1 MRITRIRLQKEVLS
15 SNEHKPVISTR
26 EKGFFSATK
35 NGVEKKIKKA
45 FHRKT
50 SIVRLLLKSVEH
62 KRTDFSTRLTTLFL
76 PHFLM
81 ISKMSLFIF
90 QITLFI
96 YPRVECRLS
105 IKFNAANTCEF
116 SSFEKLK
123 CGFSKFPHVRA
134 ISKPYFSSRISLA
147 NKKHVSPCQEA
158 RIKKCPTQWN
168 KTTIWDRYKVRTII
182 WSVPK
187 KS

>member
-1 MRITRIRLQKEVLS
+1 MGL
-15 SNEHKPVISTR
+15 
-26 EKGFFSATK
+26 
-35 NGVEKKIKKA
+35 EKKIKKA

-50 SIVRLLLKSVEH
+50 SSSNPL
-62 KRTDFSTRLTTLFL
+62 STKEQIFQLQSLSSLL

-96 YPRVECRLS
+96 YPWVECRLS
-105 IKFNAANTCEF
+105 IKFRF
-116 SSFEKLK
+116 SADQRILVNSAHLKK

-134 ISKPYFSSRISLA
+134 ISGKPYFSSRISLA

-158 RIKKCPTQWN
+158 RIKTHNWIKPQNWVQ
-168 KTTIWDRYKVRTII
+168 KSISFVWFQ
-182 WSVPK
+182 SVPK
-187 KS
+187 KSLDLGMVWKVVKCQVAQWPQSVLTV

>member
-1 MRITRIRLQKEVLS
+1 MEQRKRTRIRLQKEVLS
-15 SNEHKPVISTR
+15 SNEHKPVISTT
-26 EKGFFSATK
+26 EKGFFWPQK
-35 NGVEKKIKKA
+35 MGLEKKIKKA

-50 SIVRLLLKSVEH
+50 SSSNPL
-62 KRTDFSTRLTTLFL
+62 STKEQIFQLQSLSSLL

-96 YPRVECRLS
+96 YPWVECRLS
-105 IKFNAANTCEF
+105 IKFRF
-116 SSFEKLK
+116 SSADQRILVNSAHLKK

-134 ISKPYFSSRISLA
+134 ISGKPYFSSRISLA

-158 RIKKCPTQWN
+158 RIKMLTME
-168 KTTIWDRYKVRTII
+168 
-182 WSVPK
+182 
-187 KS
+187 

>member
-1 MRITRIRLQKEVLS
+1 M
-15 SNEHKPVISTR
+15 
-26 EKGFFSATK
+26 ATK
-35 NGVEKKIKKA
+35 NGFRKKKIKKA

-50 SIVRLLLKSVEH
+50 SSSNPL
-62 KRTDFSTRLTTLFL
+62 STKEQIFQLQSLSSLL

-105 IKFNAANTCEF
+105 IKFNAAANTCEF

-168 KTTIWDRYKVRTII
+168 KTTILRSI
-182 WSVPK
+182 
-187 KS
+187 

>member
-1 MRITRIRLQKEVLS
+1 
-15 SNEHKPVISTR
+15 
-26 EKGFFSATK
+26 
-35 NGVEKKIKKA
+35 
-45 FHRKT
+45 
-50 SIVRLLLKSVEH
+50 
-62 KRTDFSTRLTTLFL
+62 
-76 PHFLM
+76 M

-168 KTTIWDRYKVRTII
+168 KTTIWDRYNVRTTV

-187 KS
+187 KKVNFGVRLARWTDFLRSREMSSTVAGKCSDSLIMIYSAAASEMLILTLLICNSCSSFDTDNSIISIRLGASRRR